1 MAFDPV
7 LTGATANDGTGDPL
21 RTAFTRINDNFDLA
35 VEGAAS
41 STDGTV
47 VQFDGTTGKVV
58 KASSVAVA
66 DIIVEGDARL
76 TDSRTPTAH
85 GNEAHTSTFVDAA
98 GAAAAA
104 PVQSVNT
111 LTGAVVLDAA
121 AVGADPTGTAASE
134 VSTHNSDT
142 TSVHGIANTATL
154 VVGPATATSGRVA
167 VYADGTG
174 KLLQDGAK
182 LEADIVAG
190 PASATA
196 DAIALYDGTTGK
208 IIKDSTVKLED
219 LVASSFTWT
228 NGGGTS
234 PAATTP
240 GGLTDYVR
248 RNLYDKMKGCVL
260 NADGT
265 VNYYLNPT
273 NWAEKETG
281 GASVLTGAD
290 GNVMVEIPKFYY
302 RVTRNGNQ
310 TTWAV
315 ATQALT
321 GFTVHPAFIKDGVEV
336 SHRYYGA
343 YDACLKF
350 SRSITAV
357 ADAGGGDITV
367 TVSAQHPLYA
377 GDSVTI
383 AGTTSYN
390 GTFTVVSRP
399 SGTTFT
405 VTAAFVATETG
416 TASGFAS
423 GKNLNDFSANTPGAS
438 NDLLASV
445 KGIYPL
451 VGLTRAEFRAR
462 ANNLNTGGVTGWR
475 QLDWILHQAI
485 SLLYVIEYQ
494 TFNNQT
500 VLGVGNTNGT
510 YIAVSAIQND
520 SPHTIAGAGDAWANG
535 STDGSQ
541 PSAGAK
547 PGTAYV
553 KYRGI
558 ENPFGN
564 AVLVV
569 DGINTNVTANGTVHV
584 SNNAANW
591 ADNTTTNYTLITS
604 SAPMTSGVI
613 QTLLPIQ
620 PYFLAATTGG
630 TTAQYVTDQHE
641 GATGTRGAVVGG
653 RVNSGLNAGLF
664 LLSMATFTA
673 RSETFGARL
682 AR

>member
-1 MAFDPV
+1 MPFDV
-7 LTGATANDGTGDPL
+7 INTGTTANDGTGDPL
-21 RTAFTRINDNFDLA
+21 RTAFTKVNDNTAKTVEAPTGA
-35 VEGAAS
+35 VTA
-41 STDGTV
+41 DTV
-47 VQFDGTTGKVV
+47 VLFDGTTGK
-58 KASSVAVA
+58 
-66 DIIVEGDARL
+66 L
-76 TDSRTPTAH
+76 
-85 GNEAHTSTFVDAA
+85 
-98 GAAAAA
+98 
-104 PVQSVNT
+104 
-111 LTGAVVLDAA
+111 
-121 AVGADPTGTAASE
+121 
-134 VSTHNSDT
+134 
-142 TSVHGIANTATL
+142 
-154 VVGPATATSGRVA
+154 
-167 VYADGTG
+167 
-174 KLLQDGAK
+174 
-182 LEADIVAG
+182 
-190 PASATA
+190 
-196 DAIALYDGTTGK
+196 
-208 IIKDSTVKLED
+208 IKDSTVKLED

-248 RNLYDKMKGCVL
+248 RNLYDKIKGCVL

-357 ADAGGGDITV
+357 ADAGGGNITV

-423 GKNLNDFSANTPGAS
+423 GKNLDNSGGNTPGAS

-445 KGIYPL
+445 KGIYPM
-451 VGLTRAEFRAR
+451 VGLNRAEFRAR
-462 ANNLNTGGVTGWR
+462 AGNLNSGGVTGWR
-475 QLDWILHQAI
+475 QLDFHLWSAVG
-485 SLLYVIEYQ
+485 LLYLVEYQ
-494 TFNNQT
+494 TFYNQDE
-500 VLGVGNTNGT
+500 LGAGNTNGS
-510 YIAVSAIQND
+510 YAASSSDNQNQ
-520 SPHTIAGAGDAWANG
+520 SPHTIAGAGDVWANG

-541 PSAGAK
+541 PSAGAT
-547 PGTAYV
+547 PGTAYM

-558 ENPFGN
+558 ENLYGN
-564 AVLVV
+564 CVIFI
-569 DGINTNVTANGTVHV
+569 DGININVSATGNVHIT
-584 SNNAANW
+584 NNAANW

-604 SAPMTSGVI
+604 SLPTSSANI
-613 QTLLPIQ
+613 QTLLAVDPW
-620 PYFLAATTGG
+620 FLAATTGG
-630 TTAQYVTDQHE
+630 TSAQYVTDRH
-641 GATGTRGAVVGG
+641 TGNSSSNRNAFVGG
-653 RVNSGLNAGLF
+653 AASSGGDGGVFALGHSDAT
-664 LLSMATFTA
+664 LSRN
-673 RSETFGARL
+673 RSLGGRL

>member
-1 MAFDPV
+1 VAFDPV

-35 VEGAAS
+35 VEGPTGTVTADTVVLFDGTTGKLVQGGGKANADLVTGPAS

-47 VQFDGTTGKVV
+47 VTFDSTTGKVV
-58 KASSVAVA
+58 KASTKV
-66 DIIVEGDARL
+66 
-76 TDSRTPTAH
+76 T
-85 GNEAHTSTFVDAA
+85 
-98 GAAAAA
+98 
-104 PVQSVNT
+104 
-111 LTGAVVLDAA
+111 
-121 AVGADPTGTAASE
+121 
-134 VSTHNSDT
+134 
-142 TSVHGIANTATL
+142 
-154 VVGPATATSGRVA
+154 
-167 VYADGTG
+167 
-174 KLLQDGAK
+174 
-182 LEADIVAG
+182 ADIVTG

-248 RNLYDKMKGCVL
+248 RNLYDKIKGCVL
-260 NADGT
+260 NADGS

-273 NWAEKETG
+273 DWSLKELG

-302 RVTRNGNQ
+302 RVTSAGTQ

-350 SRSITAV
+350 ERSITAV

-383 AGTTSYN
+383 AGTTSYD
-390 GTFTVVSRP
+390 GTYTMVSRP

-423 GKNLNDFSANTPGAS
+423 GKNLINFSANTPGAS

-445 KGIYPL
+445 AGVYPL

-462 ANNLNTGGVTGWR
+462 SSNLNSGGVTGWR
-475 QLDWILHQAI
+475 QLDFHLWQAVG
-485 SLLYVIEYQ
+485 LLYLVEYQ
-494 TFNNQT
+494 TFYNQDE
-500 VLGVGNTNGT
+500 LGAGNTNGS
-510 YIAVSAIQND
+510 YQASSDVQAQ
-520 SPHTIAGAGDAWANG
+520 SPHTIAGAGDSWANG
-535 STDGSQ
+535 STDNSQ

-547 PGTAYV
+547 PGTAYM

-558 ENPFGN
+558 ENFFGN
-564 AVLVV
+564 LFNWS
-569 DGINTNVTANGTVHV
+569 DGININVTATGNVHIT
-584 SNNAANW
+584 NNAANW
-591 ADNTTTNYTLITS
+591 ADDTGTNYTLITGS
-604 SAPMTSGVI
+604 LATGSANI
-613 QTLLPIQ
+613 QTLLPVD
-620 PYFLAATTGG
+620 PWFLAATTGG
-630 TTAQYVTDQHE
+630 TGAQYITDRHFGSASSNRVVGVGG
-641 GATGTRGAVVGG
+641 GASVGADAGAFALSASIGASSVRGRDVGG
-653 RVNSGLNAGLF
+653 R
-664 LLSMATFTA
+664 
-673 RSETFGARL
+673 L

>member
-1 MAFDPV
+1 
-7 LTGATANDGTGDPL
+7 
-21 RTAFTRINDNFDLA
+21 
-35 VEGAAS
+35 
-41 STDGTV
+41 
-47 VQFDGTTGKVV
+47 
-58 KASSVAVA
+58 
-66 DIIVEGDARL
+66 
-76 TDSRTPTAH
+76 
-85 GNEAHTSTFVDAA
+85 
-98 GAAAAA
+98 
-104 PVQSVNT
+104 
-111 LTGAVVLDAA
+111 
-121 AVGADPTGTAASE
+121 
-134 VSTHNSDT
+134 
-142 TSVHGIANTATL
+142 
-154 VVGPATATSGRVA
+154 
-167 VYADGTG
+167 
-174 KLLQDGAK
+174 
-182 LEADIVAG
+182 
-190 PASATA
+190 
-196 DAIALYDGTTGK
+196 
-208 IIKDSTVKLED
+208 
-219 LVASSFTWT
+219 
-228 NGGGTS
+228 
-234 PAATTP
+234 
-240 GGLTDYVR
+240 LTDYVR

-281 GASVLTGAD
+281 GASVLTGSD

-336 SHRYYGA
+336 SHRYYSA

-423 GKNLNDFSANTPGAS
+423 GKNLDDFSANTPGAS

-445 KGIYPL
+445 AGVYPM
-451 VGLTRAEFRAR
+451 VGLNRAEFRTR

-475 QLDWILHQAI
+475 QLDFTLWSAVG
-485 SLLYVIEYQ
+485 LLFVVEYQ
-494 TFNNQT
+494 TFDSQT
-500 VLGVGNTNGT
+500 RLGVGNTNGS
-510 YIAVSAIQND
+510 YVGSSDNQNQ
-520 SPHTIAGAGDAWANG
+520 SPHTIAGAGNVWANG

-541 PSAGAK
+541 PSAGAT

-558 ENPFGN
+558 ENIFGN
-564 AVLVV
+564 ASVWA
-569 DGINTNVTANGTVHV
+569 DGINTNVTANGTVHIT
-584 SNNAANW
+584 NNAADW

-613 QTLLPIQ
+613 QTLLPIE
-620 PYFLAATTGG
+620 PYFLAQTLGG
-630 TTAQYVTDQHE
+630 TTAQYVTDQHV
-641 GATGTRGAVVGG
+641 GSTGSRGAIVGG
-653 RVNSGLNAGLF
+653 RANSGLNAGFFLF
-664 LLSMATFTA
+664 SMDSFGTRVRNFTA
-673 RSETFGARL
+673 RLTR
-682 AR
+682 

>member
-1 MAFDPV
+1 
-7 LTGATANDGTGDPL
+7 
-21 RTAFTRINDNFDLA
+21 
-35 VEGAAS
+35 
-41 STDGTV
+41 
-47 VQFDGTTGKVV
+47 
-58 KASSVAVA
+58 
-66 DIIVEGDARL
+66 
-76 TDSRTPTAH
+76 
-85 GNEAHTSTFVDAA
+85 
-98 GAAAAA
+98 
-104 PVQSVNT
+104 
-111 LTGAVVLDAA
+111 
-121 AVGADPTGTAASE
+121 
-134 VSTHNSDT
+134 
-142 TSVHGIANTATL
+142 
-154 VVGPATATSGRVA
+154 
-167 VYADGTG
+167 
-174 KLLQDGAK
+174 
-182 LEADIVAG
+182 
-190 PASATA
+190 
-196 DAIALYDGTTGK
+196 
-208 IIKDSTVKLED
+208 
-219 LVASSFTWT
+219 
-228 NGGGTS
+228 
-234 PAATTP
+234 
-240 GGLTDYVR
+240 LTDYVR

-350 SRSITAV
+350 ERSITAV

-405 VTAAFVATETG
+405 VTATFVATETG

-423 GKNLNDFSANTPGAS
+423 GKNLDNFSGNTPGAS

-445 KGIYPL
+445 KGVYPL
-451 VGLTRAEFRAR
+451 VGLQRAEFRGR
-462 ANNLNTGGVTGWR
+462 AGNLNTGSVTGWR
-475 QLDWILHQAI
+475 QLDFHLRQAVR
-485 SLLYVIEYQ
+485 LLYLVEYQ
-494 TFNNQT
+494 TFYSQDE
-500 VLGVGNTNGT
+500 LGEGNTNDF
-510 YIAVSAIQND
+510 YQASSDVQAQ
-520 SPHTIAGAGDAWANG
+520 SPHTIAGAGDSWANG

-547 PGTAYV
+547 PGTAYM

-558 ENPFGN
+558 ENFFGN
-564 AVLVV
+564 CWNWA
-569 DGINTNVTANGTVHV
+569 DGININVTATGNVHIT
-584 SNNAANW
+584 NNAANW
-591 ADNTTTNYTLITS
+591 ADNTGTNYTLITGSLTTS
-604 SAPMTSGVI
+604 SANI
-613 QTLLPIQ
+613 QTLLPVA
-620 PYFLAATTGG
+620 PWFLAATTGG
-630 TTAQYVTDQHE
+630 TSAQYITDRHSGSALSNRVALVGGSAAD
-641 GATGTRGAVVGG
+641 GAFAGAFALSTFDASSARVRLVGG
-653 RVNSGLNAGLF
+653 R
-664 LLSMATFTA
+664 
-673 RSETFGARL
+673 L

>member
-1 MAFDPV
+1 
-7 LTGATANDGTGDPL
+7 
-21 RTAFTRINDNFDLA
+21 
-35 VEGAAS
+35 
-41 STDGTV
+41 V

-121 AVGADPTGTAASE
+121 AVGADPTGTAATS

-142 TSVHGIANTATL
+142 TSVHGIADTATL

-182 LEADIVAG
+182 LEADIVTG
-190 PASATA
+190 PASVTA

-336 SHRYYGA
+336 SHRYYSA

-350 SRSITAV
+350 ERSITAV

-399 SGTTFT
+399 SDTTFT
-405 VTAAFVATETG
+405 ITAAFVATETG

-423 GKNLNDFSANTPGAS
+423 GKNLDNSSANTPSAS

-445 KGIYPL
+445 AGVYPL
-451 VGLTRAEFRAR
+451 VGLNRAEFRAR
-462 ANNLNTGGVTGWR
+462 ASNLNTGGVTGWR
-475 QLDWILHQAI
+475 QLDFHLWQAVG
-485 SLLYVIEYQ
+485 LLYLVEYQ
-494 TFNNQT
+494 TFYSQDE
-500 VLGVGNTNGT
+500 LGAGNTNGS
-510 YIAVSAIQND
+510 YLISSDVQAQ
-520 SPHTIAGAGDAWANG
+520 SPHTIAGAGDVWANG

-547 PGTAYV
+547 PGTAYM

-558 ENPFGN
+558 ENFFGN
-564 AVLVV
+564 CFNWA
-569 DGINTNVTANGTVHV
+569 DGININVTATGNVHIT
-584 SNNAANW
+584 NNAADW
-591 ADNTTTNYTLITS
+591 ADNTTSNYTLITGSLATS
-604 SAPMTSGVI
+604 SANI
-613 QTLLPIQ
+613 QTLLPVS
-620 PYFLAATTGG
+620 PWFLAATTGG
-630 TTAQYVTDQHE
+630 TGAQYVTDRHF
-641 GATGTRGAVVGG
+641 GSATSNRVAAVGG
-653 RVNSGLNAGLF
+653 DALFTSDCGSFALSANAA
-664 LLSMATFTA
+664 STN
-673 RSETFGARL
+673 RPRNFGGRL